1 MLSADFDAR
10 IRAFPQPV
18 LLLGCD
24 GCVLACNDAFRRTF
38 AVTDD
43 AGDLAARLDWLAP
56 LLASADDLC
65 SAPAEVITSAGRFQV
80 LGIPAAMPGQDAGLL
95 VFASGVAP
103 SDSVVQLFNAIP
115 DPACLIDRDNLVIID
130 ANQAFRTQFAD
141 AGDPVGRYCYEV
153 THKSDSP
160 CPPQHCAVLKAAE
173 NGRQERAEHFHT
185 GPDGGEQII
194 EAVARPVGS
203 GPAILY
209 CLRDVTECHQS
220 REQIRNLANY
230 DPLTGLPNRVL
241 FMQQLEA
248 AIEKAGAGHGRV
260 AVMFFD
266 LDRFKGINDT
276 LGHAVGDRLLLGI
289 SQRLAEC
296 LRRIDVIAR
305 VGGDEFVVI
314 LPELKDD
321 EEAEAVA
328 ARCLKRLSEA
338 FDIEGQEVFSTVSI
352 GMACF
357 PDDGQEAEAL
367 LKNAEFAMY
376 QAKEGG
382 RNTWRRFCLEHNAG
396 AVERLVLETG
406 LRHALENG
414 ELFLQYQPQVLAE
427 DGRWVGMEALCRWQH
442 PYLGLVPPVKF
453 IPIAEQS
460 GLIGEIGTWVL
471 EEACRQAVAW
481 QRLGLPPMRVG
492 INLSGGQFRAPGLVE
507 TVAGILERT
516 GIDPDQVEL
525 ELTESMLMEQEGAVV
540 ELLGRLKSL
549 GVHLAI
555 DDFGTGYSSLSY
567 LKHFPINRVKIDR
580 SFVKDLETDPDSAAI
595 VAAIIAM
602 AHSLGLEVIAEGVE
616 TRPQLDFLKQQ
627 GCEQIQGYLFG
638 KPLGADDFVQAW
650 RRSVGADRQEVNSG

>member
-1 MLSADFDAR
+1 MLSGDFDAR
-10 IRAFPQPV
+10 VLAFPQPV
-18 LLLGCD
+18 LLLGD
-24 GCVLACNDAFRRTF
+24 GGSVLAVNEAFRRAF
-38 AVTDD
+38 AV
-43 AGDLAARLDWLAP
+43 AGDPDDLVERLDWLAS
-56 LLASADDLC
+56 LLASAADHRFTF
-65 SAPAEVITSAGRFQV
+65 AEVVTAAGRFQV
-80 LGIPAAMPGQDAGLL
+80 LGVQVAAPEQGAGLL
-95 VFASGVAP
+95 IFAPAVTHPDP
-103 SDSVVQLFNAIP
+103 SAQLFNAIP
-115 DPACLIDRDNLVIID
+115 DPACLIDRESLVILD
-130 ANQAFRTQFAD
+130 ANRAFLDQFAD
-141 AGDPVGRYCYEV
+141 AGNPVGRYCYEI
-153 THKSDSP
+153 THGSDRP
-160 CPPQHCAVLKAAE
+160 CSLQHCAVQQAAE
-173 NGRQERAEHFHT
+173 SGRQERAEHFHT

-194 EAVARPVGS
+194 EAIARPVGP
-203 GPAILY
+203 GTTILY

-241 FMQQLEA
+241 FMKRLEA
-248 AIEKAGAGHGRV
+248 AIERADADHGQV
-260 AVMFFD
+260 AVMFLD

-289 SQRLAEC
+289 SQRLVEC
-296 LRRIDVIAR
+296 LRRVDVIAR

-314 LPELKDD
+314 LPELKNND
-321 EEAEAVA
+321 EAEAVA
-328 ARCLKRLSEA
+328 DRCLKRLAEP
-338 FDIEGQEVFSTVSI
+338 FDIEGQEVYSTVSI
-352 GMACF
+352 GLACF
-357 PDDGQEAEAL
+357 PDDGQEGEAL

-382 RNTWRRFCLEHNAG
+382 RNTCRRFCLEHNAG

-414 ELFLQYQPQVLAE
+414 ELFLQYQPQVLAK

-442 PYLGLVPPVKF
+442 PYLGLVPPMKF
-453 IPIAEQS
+453 IPVAEQS
-460 GLIGEIGTWVL
+460 GLIVEVGTWVL
-471 EEACRQAVAW
+471 EEACRQAAAW
-481 QRLGLPPMRVG
+481 QQLGLPPMRVG

-516 GIDPDQVEL
+516 CIDPGQVEL
-525 ELTESMLMEQEGAVV
+525 ELTESMLMEQEGSVV
-540 ELLGRLKSL
+540 ELLVRLKSL

-580 SFVKDLETDPDSAAI
+580 SFVKDLETDADSAAI

-616 TRPQLDFLKQQ
+616 TQPQLDFLRNQ

-638 KPLGADDFVQAW
+638 KPMGTDDFVQAW
-650 RRSVGADRQEVNSG
+650 RRSAGADRQAVSSG